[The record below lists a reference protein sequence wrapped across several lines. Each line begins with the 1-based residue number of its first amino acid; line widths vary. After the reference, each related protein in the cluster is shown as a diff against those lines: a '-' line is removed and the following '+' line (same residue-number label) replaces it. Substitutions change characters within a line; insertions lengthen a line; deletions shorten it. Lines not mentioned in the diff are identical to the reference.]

1 MIVADF
7 RIKSLELS
15 FSPKM
20 NFDRKQRKKWLRRA
34 IDKTDIHHVA
44 EPSIL
49 RPYQRLM
56 MAIIKRMP
64 LQVLYLA
71 LYGKVSIELKK
82 KK

>member
-1 MIVADF
+1 M
-7 RIKSLELS
+7 S